1 MEPTNPESEKEL
13 SDEDWINDRM
23 KRLVASQESTDDF
36 NNILLKGMTRT
47 EMRAFCLGVKAGKHA
62 SARTVL
68 DELSKKAMETAL
80 VIDPFIK

>member
-1 MEPTNPESEKEL
+1 MMEPSPEIEKEL

-36 NNILLKGMTRT
+36 NNILLKGMTKT
-47 EMRAFCLGVKAGKHA
+47 EMRAFCLGVRAGKHA